1 MRALKAAFITLEIGF
16 LMAALCGFI
25 IAASDN
31 IAARRKTAEQVRIY
45 NESIRQ
51 MEASAK
57 RLRQTQR
64 EVR

>member
-1 MRALKAAFITLEIGF
+1 MRALKAAIITLEIGF
-16 LMAALCGFI
+16 LMAAGCMFL
-25 IAASDN
+25 IAASDH
-31 IAARRKTAEQVRIY
+31 IAARRKTAEQVKAY

-51 MEASAK
+51 MEESAA

>member
-1 MRALKAAFITLEIGF
+1 MRAFRTAIITLEIGF

-31 IAARRKTAEQVRIY
+31 IAARRKTAEQVKAY

-51 MEASAK
+51 MEESAK
-57 RLRQTQR
+57 RLRQTQAGS
-64 EVR
+64 E